1 MWENYEF
8 EIMDARKDMIL
19 LQSLGEDNR
28 AN

>member
-19 LQSLGEDNR
+19 LQYLGEDNR